1 MGRNE
6 SNEIVPYVH
15 KKLKMKSKTGK
26 IVEKEE
32 KVWFCYVERKR
43 NFQ

>member
-1 MGRNE
+1 MGRNKT
-6 SNEIVPYVH
+6 SEIVLYVH
-15 KKLKMKSKTGK
+15 KKIKMKSKTGK

-32 KVWFCYVERKR
+32 KVWFCYVERKQ